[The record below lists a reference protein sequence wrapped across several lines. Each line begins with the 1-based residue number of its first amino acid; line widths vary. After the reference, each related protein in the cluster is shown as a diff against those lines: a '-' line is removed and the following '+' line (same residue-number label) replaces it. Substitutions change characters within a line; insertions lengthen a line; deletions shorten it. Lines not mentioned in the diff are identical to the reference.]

1 MKCGYN
7 RERPSPLRDV
17 PSQLRQFAAGTT
29 SKKYAREHGGQCK
42 SCVTGEDQT
51 NLFVCPD
58 CGERR
63 LTAYQRQHGY
73 HCDVCTRNVEQ
84 TGGVYGY

>member
-1 MKCGYN
+1 MSA
-7 RERPSPLRDV
+7 RPSPYAMYQASCV
-17 PSQLRQFAAGTT
+17 NCGGTT

-51 NLFVCPD
+51 KLFVCPD

-63 LTAYQRQHGY
+63 LTAHQRQHRH